1 MTYLPTPFIKRLIAF
16 SIDATVVIVVIFAI
30 IWPFEPIRLGVTEI
44 LSVLVNN
51 LPQTS
56 PVKQEL
62 IYITIIFIVLSLI
75 VSFVC
80 WVIVPGLTDGQTLG
94 MKLIGIQ
101 IRRFM
106 PDGSIKSTKGMYA
119 IHLLRWVGSIIW
131 ELPPLLLL
139 DAILILISEKNQRLG
154 DMLANTIVVYKK
166 T

>member
-1 MTYLPTPFIKRLIAF
+1 MTYLPTPLIKRLIAF
-16 SIDATVVIVVIFAI
+16 VIDAIVVIVVILAI
-30 IWPFEPIRLGVTEI
+30 IWPFESIRYGFTEVI
-44 LSVLVNN
+44 SVLVNN
-51 LPQTS
+51 LVQTS
-56 PVKQEL
+56 TVNQEIINL
-62 IYITIIFIVLSLI
+62 TIIFIVLSLI
-75 VSFVC
+75 VSFLC
-80 WVIVPGLTDGQTLG
+80 WVIVPGITDGQTIG

-101 IRRFM
+101 IRRSM
-106 PDGSIKSTKGMYA
+106 PDGSLKSTKGMYA